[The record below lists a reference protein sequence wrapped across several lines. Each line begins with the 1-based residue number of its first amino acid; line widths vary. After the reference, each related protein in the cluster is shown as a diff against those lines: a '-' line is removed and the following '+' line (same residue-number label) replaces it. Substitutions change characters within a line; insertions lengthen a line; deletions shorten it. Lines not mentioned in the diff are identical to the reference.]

1 VHYNPLRGTPLTLD
15 QVFDAVRP
23 AIVAFMPTTVP
34 RVPGS
39 SRPELFPI
47 VGTGFVLDDGMV
59 VTNAHV
65 IDALLAFPRP
75 PDWPKDKA
83 PFVAMLFHYID
94 KQHYPNAPTEGYA
107 EIPLEVLGVVR
118 VGDIQLNPERGIYYG
133 PRRPDFNVV
142 HVKAKGLP
150 KIDVL
155 ATTDALREGTEVATV
170 GFPMGTEAL
179 MAPGW
184 LHQLCPFLQRGVIS
198 AVLPFTCKAPH
209 SFVIN
214 VMSMGGASG
223 SPVFLTDSPK
233 VVGILNA
240 GLLNANETVSQ
251 VMGTR
256 VSLGITQTPTN
267 FSYVV
272 PSYFFA
278 SAIMPIKQSG
288 KFELPDDTLSL
299 DEMIRKANLEVGK
312 QPGHNEPP
320 DPRKIA
326 IVPDDVPKINVIMEP
341 TTLK

>member
-1 VHYNPLRGTPLTLD
+1 MTLA

-23 AIVAFMPTTVP
+23 AVVAFMPKVVP
-34 RVPGS
+34 NLPGS

-47 VGTGFVLDDGMV
+47 IGTGFVLGDGMV

-65 IDALLAFPRP
+65 IDALLALPLP
-75 PDWPKDKA
+75 PNWPQGKW

-94 KQHYPNAPTEGYA
+94 QQRYPNAPTEGYA
-107 EIPLEVLGVVR
+107 EIPLEVLGVIR
-118 VGDIQLNPERGIYYG
+118 VGDIQLNQGRGIYYG
-133 PRRPDFNVV
+133 PRRPDFNIV

-155 ATTDALREGTEVATV
+155 ASTDALREGTEVATV

-179 MAPGW
+179 TAPGW
-184 LHQLCPFLQRGVIS
+184 LHQLGPFLQRGVIS

-209 SFVIN
+209 PFVIN

-223 SPVFLTDSPK
+223 SPVFLTDSAQAI
-233 VVGILNA
+233 GILNA
-240 GLLNANETVSQ
+240 GLLTPNETVSQ
-251 VMGTR
+251 VMGTPVR
-256 VSLGITQTPTN
+256 LGITQTPTN

-278 SAIMPIKQSG
+278 SAITPIRESG
-288 KFELPDDTLSL
+288 KFELPNDTLSL
-299 DEMIRKANLEVGK
+299 DEMIRKAKLEVGK

-320 DPRKIA
+320 DTRRIA
-326 IVPDDVPKINVIMEP
+326 IVPDDAPKINVVMEP
-341 TTLK
+341 TALK

>member
-1 VHYNPLRGTPLTLD
+1 MSLA
-15 QVFDAVRP
+15 QVFEVVRP
-23 AIVAFMPTTVP
+23 DIVAFMPAFSP
-34 RVPGS
+34 RLPGS
-39 SRPELFPI
+39 VRPEMFPI

-65 IDALLAFPRP
+65 IDALLGLPRP
-75 PDWPKDKA
+75 PDWPKEKW
-83 PFVAMLFHYID
+83 PFVATLFHHID
-94 KQHYPNAPTEGYA
+94 QKRYPNAPTEGYA
-107 EIPLEVLGVVR
+107 EVPLEVLGVVR
-118 VGDIQLNPERGIYYG
+118 VGDIQLSQERGIYYG
-133 PRRPDFNVV
+133 PRRPDFNIV
-142 HVKAKGLP
+142 HVKAKGFP

-155 ATTDALREGTEVATV
+155 ASTDALREGTEVATV

-179 MAPGW
+179 TAPGW
-184 LHQLCPFLQRGVIS
+184 LHQLGPFLQRGVIS

-240 GLLNANETVSQ
+240 GLLAANDTLSQ
-251 VMGTR
+251 ILGTPVR
-256 VSLGITQTPTN
+256 LGVTQTPTN

-278 SAIMPIKQSG
+278 SAIKPVRDSG
-288 KFELPDDTLSL
+288 AFELPESTLSL
-299 DEMIRKANLEVGK
+299 DEIIRKAQLEVRK

-320 DPRKIA
+320 DMRKIG
-326 IVPDDVPKINVIMEP
+326 IVPDDAPRIDIVMEP
-341 TTLK
+341 TALK